1 MRKVRRRAVIVAGC
15 AAVLPALSQDHT
27 GRARSA
33 ARIAFLEAGSAST
46 NRHFLEAF
54 ETGLRELGYQVGRQ
68 VVIDALW
75 AEGRADRF
83 APLAQELLQ
92 RRPDV
97 MVVASTLGAVA
108 IKPVVK
114 TTPVVFVGVADPQDA
129 GLVASLARPGGNFT
143 GLSRVFGEGLLGKAV
158 QILKGMVPRA
168 ARCAIL
174 WNTAGAVESRVK
186 EARVALQALNMT
198 ALTLELR
205 DETGIEPAFRR
216 MTSERADVLVVI
228 TDPLTLRHRQAVVDL
243 AARERIPAVYE
254 FAEFARAGGL
264 VAYSAS
270 VPALFKRSAMYVD
283 KILRGANP
291 AELPVE
297 QPTVFELVINLKT
310 ARTLGLTV
318 PQSIVSRA
326 DEVIE

>member
-1 MRKVRRRAVIVAGC
+1 MIRRRAALVAGC
-15 AAVLPALSQDHT
+15 AAAFSAHGQDN
-27 GRARSA
+27 GKRAA
-33 ARIAFLEAGSAST
+33 VARVAFLEAGSAST

-54 ETGLRELGYQVGRQ
+54 ETGLRELGYRVGRQ

-75 AEGRADRF
+75 AEGQADRF

-92 RRPDV
+92 RKPDV

-114 TTPVVFVGVADPQDA
+114 VTPVVFVGVADPQAA
-129 GLVASLARPGGNFT
+129 GLVETLARPGGNFT

-158 QILKGMVPRA
+158 QIL
-168 ARCAIL
+168 
-174 WNTAGAVESRVK
+174 
-186 EARVALQALNMT
+186 
-198 ALTLELR
+198 
-205 DETGIEPAFRR
+205 TGIEPAFRR
-216 MTSERADVLVVI
+216 MKSERADVLVVI

-254 FAEFARAGGL
+254 FAEFARSGGL

-291 AELPVE
+291 GELPVE

-318 PQSIVSRA
+318 PPSIVSRA